1 MEPTAP
7 DALRLI
13 RRVFQL
19 DLVLHQAIDRPL
31 RASTGLSTTELFVLR
46 AAALGFDRPRQIAR
60 RLALAPP
67 NVSRALATLERADLI
82 VRHEASDDRRQTVVR
97 VTGAARSVLAL
108 AQTVAVTELS
118 RSFPGLTPD
127 TLAKAVPMLD
137 ALWHELGV
145 DAVYG
150 EAPSAAHE
158 PHPS

>member
-31 RASTGLSTTELFVLR
+31 LVSTGLSTTELFVLR
-46 AAALGFDRPRQIAR
+46 AAALGFDRPRKIAR

-67 NVSRALATLERADLI
+67 NVSRALARLERAHLI
-82 VRHEASDDRRQTVVR
+82 VRHEAADDRRQTVVR
-97 VTGAARSVLAL
+97 VTAAARSLLEV
-108 AQTVAVTELS
+108 AQTVAVTELARTFS
-118 RSFPGLTPD
+118 GLTTE
-127 TLAKAVPMLD
+127 TLAEAVAALD
-137 ALWHELGV
+137 ALWRELAV

-150 EAPSAAHE
+150 DGPAAATD
-158 PHPS
+158 PRA

>member
-46 AAALGFDRPRQIAR
+46 AAALGFDRPGKIAR

-82 VRHEASDDRRQTVVR
+82 VRHEATGDRRQTVVG
-97 VTGAARSVLAL
+97 VTSAARSVLDL
-108 AQTVAVTELS
+108 AQTVAVTELA
-118 RSFPGLTPD
+118 RCFPGLSPG
-127 TLAKAVPMLD
+127 TLARTVPALD
-137 ALWHELGV
+137 ALWHELAV

-150 EAPSAAHE
+150 DVPSAAHE
-158 PHPS
+158 PQSS

>member
-19 DLVLHQAIDRPL
+19 ELVLHQAIDRPL

-46 AAALGFDRPRQIAR
+46 AAALGFERPRQIAR
-60 RLALAPP
+60 RLAMAAP
-67 NVSRALATLERADLI
+67 NVSRALTTLERADLI

-97 VTGAARSVLAL
+97 VTSAGRSVLTL

-118 RSFPGLTPD
+118 RSFPGLRPE
-127 TLAKAVPMLD
+127 TLAEAVPMLD
-137 ALWHELGV
+137 ALWHELAV

-150 EAPSAAHE
+150 DGPGAP
-158 PHPS
+158 PNR

>member
-19 DLVLHQAIDRPL
+19 DLALHQAIDRPL
-31 RASTGLSTTELFVLR
+31 RASTGLSRTELFVLR

-82 VRHEASDDRRQTVVR
+82 VRHEAPDDRRQTVVR
-97 VTGAARSVLAL
+97 VTSAARSVLAL

-127 TLAKAVPMLD
+127 TLAKAVPLLD
-137 ALWHELGV
+137 ALWHELAV

-150 EAPSAAHE
+150 DAPSAAHE
-158 PHPS
+158 PPAS